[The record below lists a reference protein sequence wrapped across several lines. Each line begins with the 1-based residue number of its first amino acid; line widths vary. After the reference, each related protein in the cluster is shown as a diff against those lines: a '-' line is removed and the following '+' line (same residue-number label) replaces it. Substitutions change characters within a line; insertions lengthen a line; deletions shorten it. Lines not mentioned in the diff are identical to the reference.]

1 MHTTTYNDKIKPL
14 MTEVEA
20 ICKENNIPMFF
31 AICSNIDKEHSGEFI
46 THVVSPASL
55 GISLKNDN
63 IADCFKV
70 FNGYTPVY
78 NEFKGM
84 SFGDS
89 IYAGIDEDSFTE
101 EILLDE
107 ELTKKA

>member
-1 MHTTTYNDKIKPL
+1 MHTTTYNEKIKPL
-14 MTEVEA
+14 ITEIEN

-31 AICSNIDKEHSGEFI
+31 AICSNIDKDHSGEYI
-46 THVVSPASL
+46 THVLSPAL
-55 GISLKNDN
+55 LDINIKNDN

-78 NEFKGM
+78 NEAKGL

-89 IYAGIDEDSFTE
+89 LYLDIDDENLAEEVILNEDIS
-101 EILLDE
+101 DNN
-107 ELTKKA
+107 